1 MLRPGERRHVT
12 KQQFVYDTLREAI
25 LRCELE
31 PGERL
36 NIGVLAKRLQVS
48 IVPIREALRLLE
60 SEGFVVSVAHVG
72 ATIAP
77 ISRQSIVEVYTIL
90 EGLES
95 VSTRAAAQLATPAD
109 FDGLEALVA
118 GMDEALA
125 HGRADQWSEL
135 NSKFHL
141 TIGRLSAM
149 PMLGQMLER
158 ALAEWERV
166 SRHFFKD
173 VLLDRAAT
181 AQREH
186 RELLAKMKARDLAGL
201 EETIRTH
208 NQGALS
214 AYTDF
219 LEQTTAAH

>member
-12 KQQFVYDTLREAI
+12 KQQFVYETLRAAI
-25 LRCELE
+25 LRCELQ

-36 NIGVLAKRLQVS
+36 NIGELARRLQVS

-60 SEGFVVSVAHVG
+60 SEGFVVSIAHVG

-90 EGLES
+90 EGLEL
-95 VSTRAAAQLATPAD
+95 VSTRAAAHLARPEDMAE
-109 FDGLEALVA
+109 LERLVT

-125 HGRADQWSEL
+125 QGRPDEWSHL
-135 NSKFHL
+135 NAGFHL
-141 TIGRLSAM
+141 TIGRIAAM
-149 PMLGQMLER
+149 PMLEQMLQR
-158 ALAEWERV
+158 AMAQWERV

-173 VLLDRAAT
+173 VLLHRAGK

-186 RELLAKMKARDLAGL
+186 RELLARMQARDLAGL
-201 EETIRTH
+201 EEIVRRH
-208 NQGALS
+208 NQGALA
-214 AYTDF
+214 AYAEF
-219 LEQTTAAH
+219 LDQHAAAR